1 MTEYALYAKGT
12 NHEIT
17 QSKSTQFIAALTA
30 DLLINLVMYIHP
42 LFYHLPITSPA
53 VYFVSIH

>member
-30 DLLINLVMYIHP
+30 DLLNSSNKSSNVHSPTFLS
-42 LFYHLPITSPA
+42 FAYHKSRSLLC
-53 VYFVSIH
+53 